1 MSTIRAFIA
10 IRLTPP
16 VEQALAETSRAL
28 ALTAPR
34 GGVRW
39 VRPEQIHLTLRFLG
53 DTPVAQL
60 DAIRK
65 GMDAAVADLSP
76 FSLHLSGI
84 GAFPNK
90 RQPRVIW
97 TGLDGEVMRL
107 HSLKSALDAQLTL
120 LELPPEDKPFR
131 AHLTLGRVKD
141 QRAIEGVEWAVDVPP
156 IELPVTAIYL
166 IESRLQPD
174 GPVYTERHVSKLRD
188 SEQ

>member
-10 IRLTPP
+10 IRLPPP
-16 VEQALAETSRAL
+16 VEQALADIGRAL
-28 ALTAPR
+28 ALTVPR

-60 DAIRK
+60 DAIGK
-65 GMDAAVADLSP
+65 AMDAAVTDVLP
-76 FSLHLSGI
+76 FSLHLSGV
-84 GAFPNK
+84 GAFPNT

-97 TGLDGEVMRL
+97 TGLDGEIKRL
-107 HSLKSALDAQLTL
+107 HALKSALDEQLTL
-120 LELPPEDKPFR
+120 LGLPSEDKPFR

-141 QRAIEGVEWAVDVPP
+141 QRAVEGLEWSVDVPAV
-156 IELPVTAIYL
+156 ELPVTATYL
-166 IESRLQPD
+166 IESRLRPD

-188 SEQ
+188 SKQ